1 MGPLRGRVLAGAS
14 RPASCMSFPRRGG
27 EGLRGGVEGKGGKE
41 GTSPAQSRGPTLQGA
56 GIPPDEAG
64 SEKPTTSLSQN

>member
-1 MGPLRGRVLAGAS
+1 MVIVAKERGEER
-14 RPASCMSFPRRGG
+14 
-27 EGLRGGVEGKGGKE
+27 RGGVERRGGKE

-64 SEKPTTSLSQN
+64 SENPAIA